1 MGYTD
6 EGQQPTRS
14 NFIILSMAP
23 HRNDISGNISI
34 WVWPLHGLFILLMFL
49 VTLEVRRM
57 LKLITLL
64 FCQFYRS

>member
-6 EGQQPTRS
+6 EEQQPTN
-14 NFIILSMAP
+14 NFIILSMSP
-23 HRNDISGNISI
+23 HRDDICGNISI
-34 WVWPLHGLFILLMFL
+34 WVWPLVCSFLYSSDIL
-49 VTLEVRRM
+49 VTLEARRM